1 MAKGRTANC
10 DSPTEG
16 RTRERERGE
25 RMEVYSISILSPTR
39 AILSQYRPT
48 SLSRLIDLVVYIYTT
63 HNDFSVGKREREGKG
78 EGKDCALVSFY
89 SSSFTLAFLSLSRSI
104 FPFRSPSPSLSLS
117 RARAPSEYLFRR
129 TKPKDIGRDNS
140 TGLNKAILPAIPDP
154 RMKLL
159 PHEMGKPNR
168 RRRKIAR

>member
-10 DSPTEG
+10 DSPAEG
-16 RTRERERGE
+16 RTRGRERGE

-63 HNDFSVGKREREGKG
+63 HNDFSVGKREREREK
-78 EGKDCALVSFY
+78 EKIALLLSFY

-104 FPFRSPSPSLSLS
+104 FPFRSPSVSFSLS

-129 TKPKDIGRDNS
+129 TKPEDIGRDNW
-140 TGLNKAILPAIPDP
+140 TGLNKAILPTIPDP

-159 PHEMGKPNR
+159 PHEIGKPNR